1 MPLSFKQK
9 IANATAKADS
19 MLCVGLDPEH
29 ARLPKHIAS
38 MKEPFFEFNRAIIDA
53 TAGSACS
60 FKFQVAHYSAEAR
73 EGELEKS
80 IEHLKRNFPHVPL
93 ILDGKRGDIGST
105 AERYAVECFERYNA
119 DAATVNPYLGADSVL
134 PFAKWADRGVIVLC
148 RTSNPTA
155 REIQDLRVDGR
166 AMFEVIA
173 DLATKSWNA
182 NKNISLVVGGT
193 YPKDLSTLRA
203 QCGDGM
209 MFLVPGVGA
218 QGADINDVVKAGQ
231 NSEGTGLMINSSRS
245 IIYASSGEDFASA
258 SKAAAEATRLE
269 INRAR
274 SSSAVAVG

>member
-9 IANATAKADS
+9 IAHATAKADS
-19 MLCVGLDPEH
+19 MLCVGLDPEL
-29 ARLPKHIAS
+29 ARLPRHIAS
-38 MKEPFFEFNRAIIDA
+38 ASEPFFEFNRAIIDA
-53 TAGSACS
+53 TAASACTY
-60 FKFQVAHYSAEAR
+60 KFQVAHYAAEGR
-73 EGELEKS
+73 EAELEKS
-80 IEHLKRNFPHVPL
+80 IAHLKAKHPHIPV

-148 RTSNPTA
+148 RTSNPSA

-203 QCGDGM
+203 QCGDDM
-209 MFLVPGVGA
+209 IFLVPGVGA
-218 QGADINDVVKAGQ
+218 QGADVNDVVKAGQ
-231 NSEGTGLMINSSRS
+231 NASGAGLMINSSRA
-245 IIYASSGEDFASA
+245 IIYASSGEDFAAA
-258 SKAAAEATRLE
+258 SRVAAEATRLE
-269 INRAR
+269 INKAR
-274 SSSAVAVG
+274 SAVAVA